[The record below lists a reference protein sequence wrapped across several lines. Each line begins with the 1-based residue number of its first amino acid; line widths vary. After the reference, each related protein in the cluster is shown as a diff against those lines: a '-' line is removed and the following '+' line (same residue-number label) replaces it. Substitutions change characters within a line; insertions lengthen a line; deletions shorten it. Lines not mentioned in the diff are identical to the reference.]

1 MLRASRLCSSA
12 SATSPA
18 AAAAAAT
25 AAAAAASAPAFT
37 SFENLFSGTLAAC
50 PGEVAAYG
58 ACLDRNLQALDR
70 GVCARE
76 FAALRTCSDAQLQ
89 RLRLAK
95 GR

>member
-1 MLRASRLCSSA
+1 MLRASRLCASA
-12 SATSPA
+12 SAASPTAGA
-18 AAAAAAT
+18 AAAAAA
-25 AAAAAASAPAFT
+25 AAAAPAFT
-37 SFENLFSGTLAAC
+37 SFDDVFSGTLAAC

-58 ACLDRNLQALDR
+58 ACLDRNLHALDR

-89 RLRLAK
+89 SLRQAK

>member
-25 AAAAAASAPAFT
+25 AAAAAASAPFT
-37 SFENLFSGTLAAC
+37 SFDDFFSGTLAAC

-76 FAALRTCSDAQLQ
+76 FAALRACSDAQLQ